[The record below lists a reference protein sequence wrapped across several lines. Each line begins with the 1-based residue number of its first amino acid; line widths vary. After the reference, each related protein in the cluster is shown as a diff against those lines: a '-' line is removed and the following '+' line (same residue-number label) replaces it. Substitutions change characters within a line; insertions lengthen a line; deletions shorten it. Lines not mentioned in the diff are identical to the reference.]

1 MHSIRIHRTVIQ
13 LIYPLCQ
20 CSDADGGGG
29 GGGGGRGGTLI
40 LNRKGNDPPCQRLG
54 ADRAMCTWGWGEV
67 GVGGRGAEVGPG
79 EGGGGLGRP
88 HKAID
93 VLTTKMR
100 FPLV

>member
-20 CSDADGGGG
+20 CSDADGGAGG
-29 GGGGGRGGTLI
+29 GGGMLI

-67 GVGGRGAEVGPG
+67 GVGGRG
-79 EGGGGLGRP
+79 GGGGAGGGGRGAW
-88 HKAID
+88 KA
-93 VLTTKMR
+93 
-100 FPLV
+100 P